1 MARPAGQPVVV
12 GGERR
17 RRVPPP
23 APTPP
28 GTPEPSPLSLHAW
41 DPRGAQKR
49 ASRGSTLL
57 PGGEERGC
65 PPPRPRTHLSA
76 LPKGM
81 DFPLGRGIPKPLLL
95 LGFRPSGRC
104 HPGEHSQPW
113 RLPGVLRGGGGGR
126 RSSRGHGQV
135 CKRSS
140 ECHCSQTLYQ
150 AYRALLKTLR
160 PPHGSQWCLTDALK

>member
-1 MARPAGQPVVV
+1 MARPAGQLVVI

-17 RRVPPP
+17 HRVPPP
-23 APTPP
+23 APAPP
-28 GTPEPSPLSLHAW
+28 GTPEPSPLSVHAR
-41 DPRGAQKR
+41 DPHGAQKC

-65 PPPRPRTHLSA
+65 SPPRPQTHLTA
-76 LPKGM
+76 LPRGVY
-81 DFPLGRGIPKPLLL
+81 FPLGRGISKPLLL
-95 LGFRPSGRC
+95 LGFRRSGRC
-104 HPGEHSQPW
+104 RTGEHSQPW
-113 RLPGVLRGGGGGR
+113 RLPGVPWGARGGR
-126 RSSRGHGQV
+126 RSSQGHGRV

-160 PPHGSQWCLTDALK
+160 PPHGSQWCLIDALK